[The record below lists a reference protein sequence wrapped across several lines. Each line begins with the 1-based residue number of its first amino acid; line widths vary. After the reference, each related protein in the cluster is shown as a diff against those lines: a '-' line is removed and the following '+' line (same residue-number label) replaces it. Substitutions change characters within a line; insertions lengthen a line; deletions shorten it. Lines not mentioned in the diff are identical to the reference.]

1 MENGYGYL
9 GILKPNRVNDQK
21 MMGNIQ
27 KKYTRQ
33 KIQVQ
38 KIVRSKVNGVNSFMP
53 IKSWSFAVNK
63 YNVGVV
69 HWQKDELQMQKNY
82 WAYHPQSNKD
92 KKK

>member
-1 MENGYGYL
+1 MENEYGYL

-53 IKSWSFAVNK
+53 INSW
-63 YNVGVV
+63 
-69 HWQKDELQMQKNY
+69 
-82 WAYHPQSNKD
+82 
-92 KKK
+92 